1 VSSYRLTARADNE
14 LLDIY
19 LYGIEQFGLRQ
30 AERYKLSLDECFS
43 MLAGHPRMGR
53 ISPTVRPGIRRH
65 EHGSHVI
72 LYQEE
77 TDHVLIVAVL
87 HSRNLHGL
95 KL

>member
-1 VSSYRLTARADNE
+1 MSSYRLTARADSE

-19 LYGIEQFGLRQ
+19 LYGLEQFGFRQ

-43 MLAGHPRMGR
+43 MLADHPRMGR
-53 ISPTVRPGIRRH
+53 TSPSVRPGIRRH
-65 EHGSHVI
+65 EHGSHVV

-77 TDHVLIVAVL
+77 RDYVLIVAVL